1 MKTKKLIL
9 SLFTF
14 ATAVVLATGCASTG
28 NDKAASTSKS
38 LTKSSRMIVK
48 GNTLIDQT
56 LARMNDLVSNPK
68 PDLRKQF
75 DAFNSSVNDLGSTD
89 LAVACQA
96 KEMKAKGADYFE
108 NWDKETAQIRNE
120 NIRQRSE
127 ARQHEVAANFA
138 RISQQYDETKTAFEP
153 FMSDLRDVQKFLGT
167 DLTAGGLVA
176 VKDIAAK
183 ANRDAA
189 PVKES
194 LARLSEEFKGLGIS
208 MSSAS
213 GETK

>member
-9 SLFTF
+9 NLFTL

-38 LTKSSRMIVK
+38 LTKSSRMIEK
-48 GNTLIDQT
+48 GSTLIDQT
-56 LARMNDLVSNPK
+56 LAKLNDLVSNPK
-68 PDLRKQF
+68 PDMRKQF

-120 NIRQRSE
+120 DIRQRSE

-153 FMSDLRDVQKFLGT
+153 FMSGLRDVQKFLGT

-183 ANRDAA
+183 ANRDAV